1 MQVESLFFNLNAFS
15 SGNFTF
21 ILIMHVQI
29 RILTIIYS
37 ILGVHL
43 STKLPSQVVNSG
55 ISDTISGSKLG
66 SVSIG
71 GYIDSY
77 YSYHFNQPENGEVPY
92 FVSMNRHNEVTI
104 NLAMLDFRY
113 NSERIRARFAPGFG
127 SYMNANY
134 ASEIDGMK
142 NLVEANAGVRIF
154 KNKDIWI
161 DFGILGSPYTN
172 ESCISRDHLMYTR
185 SLAPEYVPY
194 YLSGAKVSVPVHNKW
209 NLYFYILNGWQQI
222 TDQNKAK
229 SLGMQ
234 VEFRPNSTNL
244 INWDFYAGNE
254 RSDDFPENRMR
265 YFTDIYW
272 IYNPDGRFSLTSCAY
287 VGVQYREVPQHN
299 HKALWWQFNLIG
311 RYRVTK
317 NTSLA
322 VRFEYFNDSHAA
334 QIRNIVSVSSG
345 FKATGGGLCFNHHI
359 SDNALFR
366 LEGRYLHSMNESFK
380 SSNGD
385 PLKSSTSLTG
395 NLTVWF

>member
-1 MQVESLFFNLNAFS
+1 MRSQFKLVL
-15 SGNFTF
+15 
-21 ILIMHVQI
+21 ILSCF
-29 RILTIIYS
+29 LS
-37 ILGVHL
+37 IHTGTYLHA
-43 STKLPSQVVNSG
+43 QVVNSG

-71 GYIDSY
+71 GYIDTY
-77 YSYHFNQPENGEVPY
+77 FSYHFNQPEDGEVPY
-92 FVSMNRHNEVTI
+92 FVSMNRHNEVSI

-134 ASEIDGMK
+134 AAETGGMK
-142 NLVEANAGVRIF
+142 YLVEANAGVRIF

-172 ESCISRDHLMYTR
+172 ESCISRDHFMYTR

-222 TDQNKAK
+222 ADQNKAK

-265 YFTDIYW
+265 FFTDMYW
-272 IYNPDGRFSLTSCAY
+272 IYNPEGRFSLTSCAY
-287 VGVQYREVPQHN
+287 VGVQYREAPQHN
-299 HKALWWQFNLIG
+299 HQALWWQFNLIG
-311 RYRVTK
+311 RYRVAK

-322 VRFEYFNDSHAA
+322 VRFEHFNDSHAA
-334 QIRNIVSVSSG
+334 QIRNIVSASSG
-345 FKATGGGLCFNHHI
+345 FKATGGGLCLNRNLFE
-359 SDNALFR
+359 NALFR
-366 LEGRYLHSMNESFK
+366 LEGRYLYSMKEAFQSAEGTPRR
-380 SSNGD
+380 SSV
-385 PLKSSTSLTG
+385 SLTG